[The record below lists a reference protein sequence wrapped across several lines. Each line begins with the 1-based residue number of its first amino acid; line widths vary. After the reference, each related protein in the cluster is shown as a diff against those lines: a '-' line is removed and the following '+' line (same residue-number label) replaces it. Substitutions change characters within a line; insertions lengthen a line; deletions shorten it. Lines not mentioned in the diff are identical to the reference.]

1 MSNIPGSMLRPDQ
14 ATEAWTLT
22 FPIPTTAL
30 VPLFNAQSD
39 TGKFVK
45 GILLHREKVLGKEIY
60 AAEDYYSID
69 RMIAEFKEVF
79 PEAGKTAVAKQNSYE
94 EFKTSL
100 GYAGLPEKVHEEYL
114 QNMRLMDEYGYY
126 GGKDL
131 KESQSILDTPLVTW
145 KEYIQKEP
153 KFKDLK

>member
-1 MSNIPGSMLRPDQ
+1 M
-14 ATEAWTLT
+14 TL
-22 FPIPTTAL
+22 PIPTTAPI
-30 VPLFNAQSD
+30 PLIDTKSD

-60 AAEDYYSID
+60 AAVDYYSMD
-69 RMIAEFKEVF
+69 RMIAEFKEVY
-79 PEAGKTAVAKQNSYE
+79 PEAGKSAVAKQNSHE

-131 KESQSILDTPLVTW
+131 KESQSILDAPLVTW

-153 KFKDLK
+153 LFKDLK